1 LNQADP
7 GGPALEEV
15 VVREATWRDL
25 FPLLRLERRC
35 FGRDAWPWTD
45 MLAALIL
52 PETVR
57 LLALVGN
64 EVAGFVI
71 GDRRRRQGVGW
82 IASLGV
88 HPVYRRRGI
97 ATRLLR
103 MCEERLAMPRLRLSL
118 RVSNQAAHALY
129 SREGYRPVGRWSRYY
144 RDGEDAIV
152 MEKSRPASEAAGRSG
167 PA

>member
-1 LNQADP
+1 
-7 GGPALEEV
+7 
-15 VVREATWRDL
+15 
-25 FPLLRLERRC
+25 
-35 FGRDAWPWTD
+35 
-45 MLAALIL
+45 
-52 PETVR
+52 
-57 LLALVGN
+57 
-64 EVAGFVI
+64 
-71 GDRRRRQGVGW
+71 VGW

>member
-1 LNQADP
+1 MNQADP

-15 VVREATWRDL
+15 VVRKATWRDL
-25 FPLLRLERRC
+25 FPLLRLERQC

-45 MLAALIL
+45 MLAALIF

-88 HPVYRRRGI
+88 HPAYRRRGI
-97 ATRLLR
+97 ATQLLR
-103 MCEERLAMPRLRLSL
+103 MCEERLAMPSIRLSL
-118 RVSNQAAHALY
+118 RVSNQAARALY
-129 SREGYRPVGRWSRYY
+129 LREDYRPVGRWSRYY

-152 MEKSRPASEAAGRSG
+152 MEKSGPAAGK
-167 PA
+167 